1 MRSGIGCLG
10 GGRGSKRGGGG
21 HEKGQG
27 PRKYM
32 YCHGENHTTQ
42 LRSSR

>member
-1 MRSGIGCLG
+1 MGSGIGCLG
-10 GGRGSKRGGGG
+10 GGRGCKRGGGG

-32 YCHGENHTTQ
+32 HCHGENHTTQ
-42 LRSSR
+42 LGSSR